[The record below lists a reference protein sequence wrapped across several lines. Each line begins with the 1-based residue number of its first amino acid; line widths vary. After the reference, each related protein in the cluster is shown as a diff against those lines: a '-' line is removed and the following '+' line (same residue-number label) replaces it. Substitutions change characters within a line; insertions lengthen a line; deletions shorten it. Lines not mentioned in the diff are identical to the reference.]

1 MRPKI
6 QNQSNFR
13 FNFENTPPPKP
24 EITDSNI
31 CELCYRNP
39 EQVVRSLRIKT
50 RRRRIYAGLYTVFE
64 EDINGRMYLEVCRAC
79 FLLGK
84 KKRGLKPA
92 LPPGAAAR
100 KRVKLP
106 PI

>member
-6 QNQSNFR
+6 QNR
-13 FNFENTPPPKP
+13 TKCRPNFETTPPPKQ
-24 EITDSNI
+24 EKMDSNC
-31 CELCYRNP
+31 CELCGRNP
-39 EQVVRSLRIKT
+39 EEVIRSLRIKT
-50 RRRRIYAGLYTVFE
+50 RRRRIYAGLYIVFE
-64 EDINGRMYLEVCRAC
+64 ENIHGKMFLEICRAC

-100 KRVKLP
+100 KRCKLP